1 MTEQKHSDQNV
12 VELINVSKSFGE
24 NTILENINLYI
35 KRNEFLTLLGPSG
48 CGKST
53 ILRLIGGFET
63 PTGGE
68 IFCNGKLM
76 NNVPPHKRPLNNV
89 FQRYA
94 LFDHMNIF
102 ENIAFGLKIA
112 KVDPE
117 EIKTRVNNMLHLV
130 NLDGYGKRSTDSL
143 SGGQMQRV
151 AMARALVNQPQL
163 LLLDEPLAALD
174 LKMRQDMQLELK
186 NMQKQLGITF
196 LYVTH
201 DQEEALAM
209 SDTVVVMD
217 GGKFQQLGTPEDV
230 YNEPKNAFVADF
242 IGESNI
248 IGGMML
254 EDKVVNF
261 GGKTFTCLDGGFGKN
276 EAVDVVVRPEDIE
289 VVAAG
294 AGMISGV
301 VRSAVFYGMHYEME
315 VEANGFTWLIQSTKM
330 ELPDTMIGMNIEPDS
345 IHIMKKS
352 HYSEVFGTNKQLN
365 V

>member
-230 YNEPKNAFVADF
+230 YNEPNNAFVADF

-248 IGGMML
+248 IGGLML
-254 EDKVVNF
+254 EDNVVNF
-261 GGKTFTCLDGGFGKN
+261 GGKTFTCMDGGFGTN

-315 VEANGFTWLIQSTKM
+315 VEAEGFTWLIQSTKM

-352 HYSEVFGTNKQLN
+352 HYSDIFGTNKN
-365 V
+365 Y